1 MPGGHEAGFSG
12 ATGSQISNAGCDR
25 ALRERKRVG
34 TAREAVGLF
43 CRFAMISPTKS
54 RILEQLE
61 SMVCV
66 EPRMRTTLM
75 AVSGLL
81 IVVASTGSACS
92 GPSVTMAA
100 EWIKV
105 METGP
110 VEERFVTYAGPA
122 TISRSGNTVRMS
134 SVIDSTIADD
144 AASNRHRVSWKDEWE
159 YDCETRKT
167 RPLRYTEYSGR
178 MGTGEKM
185 FSYTLA
191 SAVFKWIP
199 VEPGSVSEA
208 LWKIACG
215 KEGESS

>member
-1 MPGGHEAGFSG
+1 
-12 ATGSQISNAGCDR
+12 
-25 ALRERKRVG
+25 
-34 TAREAVGLF
+34 
-43 CRFAMISPTKS
+43 
-54 RILEQLE
+54 
-61 SMVCV
+61 
-66 EPRMRTTLM
+66 MRTTLL

-81 IVVASTGSACS
+81 VVVASTGTACS
-92 GPSVTMAA
+92 GPSVTVAS
-100 EWIKV
+100 EWIRV

-110 VEERFVTYAGPA
+110 AEERFVTYAGPA
-122 TISRSGNTVRMS
+122 TISRNGNIVKMS

-144 AASNRHRVSWKDEWE
+144 PASDRHRVSWKDEWE

-215 KEGESS
+215 KG